1 MNSAHTLAQLQ
12 PRPYVN
18 KVVRPAVTVAT
29 IVERDGRFL
38 LIEEETRYGLRLNQ
52 PAGHVEAG
60 ESIVTAAARETLEEA
75 AWRVDPTARVGV
87 YQWESPDSGMAFVRF
102 TFAAN
107 PRRHEPNRPL
117 DTGIVRALWLSYDD
131 IAARRDLHR
140 NPLVLQS
147 LDDYRA
153 GTRWPLGVIANL

>member
-1 MNSAHTLAQLQ
+1 
-12 PRPYVN
+12 
-18 KVVRPAVTVAT
+18 VTVAT

-60 ESIVTAAARETLEEA
+60 ESIVIAAARETLEEA
-75 AWRVDPTARVGV
+75 AWRVDPTALVGV

>member
-1 MNSAHTLAQLQ
+1 MNAAHTIAQLRPQ
-12 PRPYVN
+12 PYTG
-18 KVVRPAVTVAT
+18 VVRPAVTVAT

-38 LIEEETRYGLRLNQ
+38 LIEEETRNGVRLNQ
-52 PAGHVEAG
+52 PAGHVEVG
-60 ESIVTAAARETLEEA
+60 ESIVGAAARETLEEA
-75 AWRVDPTARVGV
+75 AWRVDPTALVGI
-87 YQWESPDSGMAFVRF
+87 YQWQSPDSGTTFVRF
-102 TFAAN
+102 TFAAA

-117 DTGIVRALWLSYDD
+117 DTGILRALWLSYEE

-140 NPLVLQS
+140 NPLVLRS

>member
-1 MNSAHTLAQLQ
+1 MGVAGQRHG
-12 PRPYVN
+12 
-18 KVVRPAVTVAT
+18 VRA
-29 IVERDGRFL
+29 L
-38 LIEEETRYGLRLNQ
+38 
-52 PAGHVEAG
+52 HVCG
-60 ESIVTAAARETLEEA
+60 
-75 AWRVDPTARVGV
+75 
-87 YQWESPDSGMAFVRF
+87 
-102 TFAAN
+102 N
-107 PRRHEPNRPL
+107 PGRHEPDRPL